1 MKRISVWTF
10 ALTLILG
17 CMASNP
23 AFGDDTKTVKGLI
36 TGRSAD
42 TVRMRADDGST
53 VTVKLTDDTKVQRPK
68 GLVHLRKEQMS
79 WADLIP
85 GLKISVKAVPDAS
98 GNLTAQEISFS
109 KDDLQRASAMQA
121 ALTPTEEKVA
131 TNAQNIDANKQAIA
145 TNAQNID
152 ANKAQIEANDRDVT
166 RRFESLDDYDV
177 KNQATIY
184 FKSGESTLGPDDKT
198 ALSQLV
204 AEASKLDGYM
214 IEVQGFADTTGK
226 AAANQTL
233 SRDRATSVIDYLMQ
247 EGNISPRRIMAPGAM
262 GMSNPAAS
270 NETAQGRKQNRRV
283 EVKVL
288 LNKGVVTAQQNPK

>member
-17 CMASNP
+17 CMASNS

-42 TVRMRADDGST
+42 TVRLRAVDGST
-53 VTVKLTDDTKVQRPK
+53 LTVKLTDDTKVQRPK
-68 GLVHLRKEQMS
+68 GLGLRKEQMS
-79 WADLIP
+79 WTDLIP
-85 GLKISVKAVPDAS
+85 GLKITVKAVPDTS
-98 GNLTAQEISFS
+98 GTLTAQEISFS

-131 TNAQNIDANKQAIA
+131 TNAENINANKEAIT

-152 ANKAQIEANDRDVT
+152 ANKTQIESNQREVT

-184 FKSGESTLGPDDKT
+184 FKTGESKLGPDDKA

-204 AEASKLDGYM
+204 AAASKLDGYM
-214 IEVQGFADTTGK
+214 IEVQGFADSTGN

-233 SRDRATSVIDYLMQ
+233 SRDRATSVVDYLMQ
-247 EGNISPRRIMAPGAM
+247 DGNISPRRIMAPGAM
-262 GMSNPAAS
+262 GISDPVAS
-270 NETAQGRKQNRRV
+270 NETAQGRKENRRV
-283 EVKVL
+283 VVKVL
-288 LNKGVVTAQQNPK
+288 VNKGIETAQQSPK

>member
-1 MKRISVWTF
+1 MV
-10 ALTLILG
+10 
-17 CMASNP
+17 SNS

-42 TVRMRADDGST
+42 TVRLRAADGST
-53 VTVKLTDDTKVQRPK
+53 LTVKLTDDTKVQRPK
-68 GLVHLRKEQMS
+68 GLTHLRKEQMS
-79 WADLIP
+79 WTDLIP

-98 GNLTAQEISFS
+98 GTLTAQEISFS

-131 TNAQNIDANKQAIA
+131 TNAQNINANKEASA
-145 TNAQNID
+145 TNAQNIE

-177 KNQATIY
+177 KNQATVY

-233 SRDRATSVIDYLMQ
+233 SRDRAISVIDYLMQ

-262 GMSNPAAS
+262 GMSDPVAS

-283 EVKVL
+283 EVRVL
-288 LNKGVVTAQQNPK
+288 LNKGVVTAQQH

>member
-1 MKRISVWTF
+1 MV
-10 ALTLILG
+10 
-17 CMASNP
+17 SNP
-23 AFGDDTKTVKGLI
+23 ALGDDTKTVKGLI

-42 TVRMRADDGST
+42 TVRMRAEDGST
-53 VTVKLTDDTKVQRPK
+53 LTVKLTDDTKVQRPK

-85 GLKISVKAVPDAS
+85 GLKITVKAVPDAS
-98 GNLTAQEISFS
+98 GTLTAQEISFS

-131 TNAQNIDANKQAIA
+131 TNAQNIDANKQGIA

-184 FKSGESTLGPDDKT
+184 FKSGESTLGPDDKA

-204 AEASKLDGYM
+204 AEAGKLDGYM

-233 SRDRATSVIDYLMQ
+233 SRDRATNVIDYLMQ

-270 NETAQGRKQNRRV
+270 TKRHRV
-283 EVKVL
+283 E
-288 LNKGVVTAQQNPK
+288 NKIAASKSEC